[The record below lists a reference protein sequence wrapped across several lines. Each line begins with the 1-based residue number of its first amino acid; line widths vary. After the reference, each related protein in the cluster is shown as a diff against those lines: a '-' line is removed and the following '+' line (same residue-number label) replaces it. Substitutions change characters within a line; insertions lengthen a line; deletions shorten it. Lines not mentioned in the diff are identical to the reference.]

1 MINESC
7 CDTNS
12 SCGCGC
18 KNSNR
23 ENKLC
28 ELAKPH
34 NKFDVEEVLK
44 LVKNPQYFCRCCGRV
59 ANQKESLCNP
69 IELTK

>member
-1 MINESC
+1 MNKESC
-7 CDTNS
+7 CEQGS
-12 SCGCGC
+12 SCNCACEG
-18 KNSNR
+18 SR

-28 ELAKPH
+28 ELTNPH
-34 NKFDVEEVLK
+34 NQFNVEEVLK
-44 LVKNPQYFCRCCGRV
+44 LVKKPQYFCRCCGRV